1 MFVHKSTAFIA
12 VSFALIGLSSPVLG
26 QGGGGGGGGVSV
38 PNNSGGRRAEPS
50 TRAPKTRP
58 DPAASNGVVTFA
70 ADKFRLDSVG
80 LEMSLPE
87 DATAQSTSIGG
98 RATVQVLPAK
108 HNWILNVQTPQTSNP
123 KATIEEAADKT
134 IALLQGSVGVLD
146 PDQKSVLQTEA
157 RVLERKD
164 NLKLAGGPSS
174 RFYVSLPNTDHTRL
188 VKGYTIFKP
197 TAQQYVV
204 FEFITSES
212 EFAKVKPVYE
222 AVIATASF
230 ADSEAVMAERGVMI
244 EAGQAF
250 FAGLNEA
257 DYVAAM
263 QGEKSWQRLFKPA
276 STGSA
281 MDAEELGYRGIRFWR
296 GQRGEVDPGK
306 PANTYSKLEQETGFL
321 CSVEGRLA
329 VQGKWADTRQI
340 YYMKPDRSAEA
351 WSVITVVRDAGGK
364 QVAAATETGARDG
377 NSLNVVTTEPGRP
390 VETVSP
396 PVPDGYISQFETFLL
411 PRLLVRKKVQ
421 TTIGT
426 YSWSRTRVSFRKDEV
441 SRESAGH
448 NGLWTIKTVYRD
460 QDAGQ
465 TYSYNDKGD
474 MLRGEVE
481 GFGVWEPMEPAKLFR
496 LWENKGLPTGKL
508 ATDK

>member
-1 MFVHKSTAFIA
+1 MFAHKPAAFVTAAACLI
-12 VSFALIGLSSPVLG
+12 VFASPVLG
-26 QGGGGGGGGVSV
+26 QGSGTGVSV
-38 PNNSGGRRAEPS
+38 PNNSAGRRQQPTSRPADS
-50 TRAPKTRP
+50 RPKP
-58 DPAASNGVVTFA
+58 VASNGVVTFA
-70 ADKFRLDSVG
+70 AEKFRLDSVG

-87 DATAQSTSIGG
+87 GATAQSTSIGG
-98 RATVQVLPAK
+98 RATVQILPAK
-108 HNWILNVQTPQTSNP
+108 NNWILNIQTPQTSNP

-134 IALLQGSVGVLD
+134 VALLQGSVGVLD
-146 PDQKSVLQTEA
+146 PDQKTVLETEA

-164 NLKLAGGPSS
+164 NLQLAGGPSS
-174 RFYVSLPNTDHTRL
+174 RFYVSIPNNDRTRL
-188 VKGYTIFKP
+188 IKGYTIFKP

-222 AVIATASF
+222 AVVATASF
-230 ADSEAVMAERGVMI
+230 ADSEAVMAERGVFI
-244 EAGQAF
+244 EAGEAF

-263 QGEKSWQRLFKPA
+263 QGEKAWQRLFKPA
-276 STGSA
+276 ATGAA

-296 GQRGEVDPGK
+296 GQRGEVDPSK
-306 PANTYSKLEQETGFL
+306 PAKSYSKMEQEPGFL

-351 WSVITVVRDAGGK
+351 WSVITVVRDASGK

-377 NSLNVVTTEPGRP
+377 TSLNIVTTEPGRP
-390 VETVSP
+390 VETVNP
-396 PVPDGYISQFETFLL
+396 PVPEGYISQFETFLL

-421 TTIGT
+421 TTIGSYT
-426 YSWSRTRVSFRKDEV
+426 WSRTRVSFRKDEV
-441 SRESAGH
+441 SRESAGR
-448 NGLWTIKTVYRD
+448 NGLWTIKTVFRD

-465 TYSYNDKGD
+465 TYSYNEKGD
-474 MLRGEVE
+474 MIRGEVE

-508 ATDK
+508 ATEK